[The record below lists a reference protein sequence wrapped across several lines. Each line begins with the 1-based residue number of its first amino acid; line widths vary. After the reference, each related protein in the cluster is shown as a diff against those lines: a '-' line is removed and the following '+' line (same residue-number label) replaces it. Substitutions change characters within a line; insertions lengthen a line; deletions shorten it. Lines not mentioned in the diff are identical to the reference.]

1 MTTIQ
6 LYRKHKAGE
15 VSREKFLYEV
25 RKDNNLPWVTNI
37 TSYDDAVRI
46 LKNKGIISEAEI
58 AENYEV
64 HYSDGIRQSKKFKDI
79 KSAIAFAKQLASTNK
94 KLQHV
99 DVFKAG
105 PNFNSTADTDSI
117 VAWWGDGSFMDNK
130 SKSDPKLAAKKM
142 SLNEADANVT
152 TDPAVDRVN
161 PYFLKKGVQM
171 MLSKE
176 DELTN
181 DSYKLALNKAA
192 KQLQKNPHAFDKEMF
207 ANAED
212 VEKKDAKLQT
222 QEVKKANHK
231 DKANEMKKVKVK
243 ALKEEALKA
252 LTNSLKKKDQI
263 NEDTHWKYHVGSEVH
278 TPDGNGKV
286 TEIIGSTFTVEM
298 EDGSLKDYQV
308 NTVHHFTEKSQQEE
322 GIFPA
327 PDKSLPGSD
336 EPLLQGYK
344 MNKDGQRAISPEG
357 IEFKVGDKAIT
368 ADRNEEI
375 KIDSLKIEQR
385 RIMAGYFDGM
395 NYNYIDIAGLEKP
408 ADTNPWSSWKGKP
421 FGEAIKK
428 YMAKHKGNKEKM
440 GKLKEVIKKIKEAT
454 KFHAGGEVIF
464 TKDSEAPGYEAD
476 LKRAGVRY
484 TKEKVQ

>member
-46 LKNKGIISEAEI
+46 LKNKGIIS
-58 AENYEV
+58 
-64 HYSDGIRQSKKFKDI
+64 
-79 KSAIAFAKQLASTNK
+79 
-94 KLQHV
+94 
-99 DVFKAG
+99 
-105 PNFNSTADTDSI
+105 
-117 VAWWGDGSFMDNK
+117 
-130 SKSDPKLAAKKM
+130 
-142 SLNEADANVT
+142 EADANVT

-212 VEKKDAKLQT
+212 VEKKDSKLQT

-243 ALKEEALKA
+243 ALKEQALKA

-263 NEDTHWKYHVGSEVH
+263 NEDTHWKYHIGSEVH

-298 EDGSLKDYQV
+298 EDGSLKDYQA

-322 GIFPA
+322 GIFPS

-336 EPLLQGYK
+336 GPLLQGYK

-368 ADRNEEI
+368 VDRNEEI

-408 ADTNPWSSWKGKP
+408 VDANPWSSWKGKP

>member
-37 TSYDDAVRI
+37 TSYDDAVKI
-46 LKNKGIISEAEI
+46 LKNKGIISE
-58 AENYEV
+58 
-64 HYSDGIRQSKKFKDI
+64 
-79 KSAIAFAKQLASTNK
+79 
-94 KLQHV
+94 
-99 DVFKAG
+99 
-105 PNFNSTADTDSI
+105 
-117 VAWWGDGSFMDNK
+117 M
-130 SKSDPKLAAKKM
+130 
-142 SLNEADANVT
+142 DANVT

-161 PYFLKKGVQM
+161 PYFLKKGVQK
-171 MLSKE
+171 LLAKE
-176 DELTN
+176 KELTN

-192 KQLQKNPHAFDKEMF
+192 KMLAKNPHAFDEDMF
-207 ANAED
+207 ANAKD
-212 VEKKDAKLQT
+212 VEKADAKLKT
-222 QEVKKANHK
+222 QEVKKANHV
-231 DKANEMKKVKVK
+231 DKNREMKKVKVK
-243 ALKEEALKA
+243 ALKEAALKS
-252 LTNSLKKKDQI
+252 LTDSLKKKEQI

-298 EDGSLKDYQV
+298 EDGSLKDYQA
-308 NTVHHFTEKSQQEE
+308 NTVHHHTEKSQQGE
-322 GIFPA
+322 GMFPV

-336 EPLLQGYK
+336 GPLLQGYK

-357 IEFKVGDKAIT
+357 MEFKVGDEAIT
-368 ADRNEEI
+368 VDRNEKI

-408 ADTNPWSSWKGKP
+408 VDTNPWSSWKGKP

-428 YMAKHKGNKEKM
+428 YMAKHKDDKEKM
-440 GKLKEVIKKIKEAT
+440 NKLKEVVKKMKEAT

-464 TKDSEAPGYEAD
+464 TKDSDAAGYEAD
-476 LKRAGVRY
+476 LKNAGVKYR
-484 TKEKVQ
+484 KEKVV